1 MESSS
6 LSSICGRTGE
16 KQSALDHGFVSRL
29 PNATILCFALTGFPS
44 GSYFTYDIA
53 IVGSAGPVMCLMA

>member
-6 LSSICGRTGE
+6 LSSIWDRTDA

-29 PNATILCFALTGFPS
+29 PSATILYFVLTPS
-44 GSYFTYDIA
+44 GSYFTHDIT
-53 IVGSAGPVMCLMA
+53 IVGSAGPVMHLMA